1 MNNRKKDKDLIIGT
15 ITYAIGSF
23 GSKVMSFLIVPL
35 YTYYIMPSDL
45 GDYDLLIATVS
56 LLSPL
61 ITMKISEATY
71 RWIINSKDNEV
82 IYISATYKYLF
93 RNCIISAIILLII
106 NQIIPIWYCYYF
118 VFILIGDRILECLQ
132 KLLRGLKNQKLFAI
146 SGLFQTAVMVVCN
159 MIKICVFGE
168 GVVALLQ
175 SNILSLYLTILFILI
190 FEKRLR
196 KVDFKLNVKKQQKEM
211 LAYSIPLVPSALSWW
226 VMNASDR
233 YIIRLVI
240 GSAANGIYSVAY
252 KFPSILQ
259 TFLNMFNN
267 AWVDL
272 VLSGLK
278 KDKESIEYINK
289 IFNILVKISFEVLFV
304 LIPITKLVMNLIL
317 SNSYKEASIYIG
329 FLYLGTLFNCF
340 STFCNVG
347 YLQDKKTV
355 GAAKTS
361 AVGALVNVCVDLLLI
376 RYIGLFAASIST
388 FLGCFVMWI
397 IRMKDMKATF
407 SIKIR
412 YPNFCLYLTLG
423 VIISIVTIRSN
434 NVQDLVLA
442 IVFGFYFLVRN
453 WKMIFKMLYSVKYKI
468 RKNKL

>member
-1 MNNRKKDKDLIIGT
+1 MNKRKKDKALIIGT

-23 GSKVMSFLIVPL
+23 GSKIMSFLIVPL

-45 GDYDLLIATVS
+45 GDYDLLVATVS

-82 IYISATYKYLF
+82 IYISATYKCLF
-93 RNCIISAIILLII
+93 RNCLISAIILLVI
-106 NQIIPIWYCYYF
+106 NQIIPIWHCYYF

-146 SGLFQTAVMVVCN
+146 SGLFQTAVMVTCN
-159 MIKICVFGE
+159 MIKICFLGE

-175 SNILSLYLTILFILI
+175 SNTLSLYLTILFVLI

-211 LAYSIPLVPSALSWW
+211 LSYSMPLVPSALSWW

-240 GSAANGIYSVAY
+240 GSTANGIYSVAY

-278 KDKESIEYINK
+278 KDKESTEYINK
-289 IFNILVKISFEVLFV
+289 VFNLLVKISFEVLFV
-304 LIPITKLVMNLIL
+304 LIPITKLV
-317 SNSYKEASIYIG
+317 
-329 FLYLGTLFNCF
+329 T
-340 STFCNVG
+340 
-347 YLQDKKTV
+347 
-355 GAAKTS
+355 
-361 AVGALVNVCVDLLLI
+361 
-376 RYIGLFAASIST
+376 
-388 FLGCFVMWI
+388 I
-397 IRMKDMKATF
+397 I
-407 SIKIR
+407 
-412 YPNFCLYLTLG
+412 
-423 VIISIVTIRSN
+423 
-434 NVQDLVLA
+434 
-442 IVFGFYFLVRN
+442 
-453 WKMIFKMLYSVKYKI
+453 
-468 RKNKL
+468 